1 MSIPWRFAAVLVAAW
16 CAGTGAQPVGIGTT
30 NQSTAVPAIQNVVR
44 SHSPLQPRATRYK
57 TVEDTLGAIA
67 HKNDDFWF
75 LSALDSAD
83 ALHGRGQWQGSTIP
97 GLRAAI
103 TMYPVQFGF
112 WVRSDSSINSIADLK
127 GKRVPAVWSMQPW
140 AGQLVTAALAGG
152 GLAYN
157 DVLQVPVM
165 NGQGAAEDFKA
176 DKLDVLFHLVGS
188 KQVRETATAVGNL
201 RLLVMN
207 PLPDSA
213 ARIKA
218 VREHFYYSTPSH
230 SSALAFDMIVG
241 AGAHVPDEV
250 VYQFV
255 KALRENKKALAAGYP
270 AFSLFDETPSRQGAA
285 QPAPPPGRDQVFQ
298 GGRHLARL
306 TTWRTALPRAV
317 Q

>member
-1 MSIPWRFAAVLVAAW
+1 MSIPCRIAAVLVTAW
-16 CAGTGAQPVGIGTT
+16 CTGAGAQPVGIGTT
-30 NQSTAVPAIQNVVR
+30 NQSTAVPAIQHVVR

-75 LSALDSAD
+75 LSALDSAE
-83 ALHGRGQWQGSTIP
+83 ALHGRGTWQGSTIP

-103 TMYPVQFGF
+103 TMYPVPFAF

-157 DVLQVPVM
+157 DVVQVPVM
-165 NGQGAAEDFKA
+165 NSQGAAEDFKA

-188 KQVRETATAVGNL
+188 RQVRETATAVGNL

-213 ARIKA
+213 ARIMA
-218 VREHFYYSTPSH
+218 VREHFYYSTASH

-255 KALRENKKALAAGYP
+255 KALRENKKALAARYP
-270 AFSLFDETPSRQGAA
+270 AFSLFDETQAGKVQPSLPHHPGAIKYFKEV
-285 QPAPPPGRDQVFQ
+285 GI
-298 GGRHLARL
+298 
-306 TTWRTALPRAV
+306 WRG
-317 Q
+317 